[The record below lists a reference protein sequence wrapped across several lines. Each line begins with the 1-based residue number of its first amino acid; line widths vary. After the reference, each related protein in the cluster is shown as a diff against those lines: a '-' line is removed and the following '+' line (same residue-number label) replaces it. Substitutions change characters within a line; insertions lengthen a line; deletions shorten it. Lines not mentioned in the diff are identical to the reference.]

1 MQPVE
6 KYVQYRDGAWY
17 VGESGVQVYG
27 VIALWQQGLSPEE
40 IRISFPAL
48 TLNQV
53 YGTILY
59 YLEHR
64 DAMDAF
70 FSDQDALFDQRKAE
84 AEAKDPAFYREMRDR
99 IATFRSARGQ
109 SSPATSR

>member
-1 MQPVE
+1 MQPIE
-6 KYVQYRDGAWY
+6 KYLQYHDGAWY
-17 VGESGVQVYG
+17 VSESGVQVYG

-40 IRISFPAL
+40 IQISFPAL
-48 TLNQV
+48 ALNQV

-70 FSDQDALFDQRKAE
+70 FSDQDTLFEHRKAE
-84 AEAKDPAFYREMRDR
+84 AEAKDPAFYMEMRDR
-99 IATFRSARGQ
+99 MATFRSAQGQ
-109 SSPATSR
+109 SSPAPSQ

>member
-1 MQPVE
+1 MQLTE
-6 KYVQYRDGAWY
+6 QYVQFRDGAWY

-40 IRISFPAL
+40 IQISFPAL
-48 TLNQV
+48 ALNQV

-64 DAMDAF
+64 
-70 FSDQDALFDQRKAE
+70 KAE
-84 AEAKDPAFYREMRDR
+84 AEAKDPAFYMEMRDR
-99 IATFRSARGQ
+99 MATFRSAQGQ
-109 SSPATSR
+109 SSPAPSQ